1 MLSSDEMYCGNSCP
15 VYIYPSGTDIST
27 FKTDEENKS
36 LLLRGEVLLCRLIPS
51 SEDHHHHL
59 KQTNSNKRKDTVL
72 QDVLNI
78 KENLMKQPTTDE
90 TFDLLEDLDDISM
103 SADILAKT
111 QIAMAVAQLR
121 RHKET
126 TISGL
131 AKTLVQKWKKAVND
145 DTGGGEQ
152 QQQPFQNTADR
163 EKGTAIQMRQ
173 CSVLYTVLVHG
184 EEEGGAFHIERD
196 VAKERIRCRYVEQ
209 KDLVPNVKKV
219 VPETSTAIAASGAS
233 SVPVD
238 RERVDGSASSHHSL
252 SSNDGDHQPV
262 ALPPPSPLIIPQN
275 NLSSPNGASNSMLLT
290 NHEDPFSRANTNA
303 ATFSSIRSNVE
314 TGGSHFFNDK
324 SHEVSSHQNSGS
336 KRNYSGEAGS
346 VGCKGRESSHENGH
360 YNASFGMQQPQ
371 SDKHSHYG
379 LSHSSSQRR
388 SDDVEQRDNHFCQF
402 GIPQWLLKDSQTKD
416 RFHDYFNQPCL
427 NQIGNMSNC
436 TIEIRH
442 ENDKPDV
449 YIASHSRGRNAT
461 KCVLKAKLQFEAIML
476 ELIDNDG
483 SMGRLIYDMALPCS
497 ALHHRLDGSTSVKH
511 RDPFSPSNKLVYMN
525 IVELPYKQTKS
536 GKDFHAAF
544 LIDKNTGILGHC
556 EPCTVKICMD
566 RFNIPVEYGDPYV
579 FICGRHA
586 DEVDRAVRIV
596 KESIAKECRDFEE
609 LTVDDPL
616 LEISAGAT
624 ILQHQSS
631 PSRKLDDMDI
641 SEEKEEEGGA
651 ASASLLSAVPPPPRN
666 SIPSPP
672 PPCDDNHRPLSD
684 NDNLC
689 RVHFPPWLV
698 YDSASKDR
706 LFLFLTRKPNHLN
719 NIGLRSHCT
728 LEIKKWE
735 GSGQQYDA
743 VFVVIKAKQGVIGDS
758 VHSIQAAKEQLEDL
772 LLEYID
778 FDGSMGRLFYDV
790 AFLCKSMHS
799 HVTKEKSIQQR
810 NPFNVTRATEYINV
824 VELPFSTE
832 QSGEPKN
839 YHGAYLTSSR
849 FGTLSQMKRETGCT
863 IKICGDDFRVPLRY
877 CAPYVFIFG
886 GHANAVDRAVEIIKV
901 AIRNHMKDCKCTLKE
916 ENTRHRI

>member
-152 QQQPFQNTADR
+152 QQQQPFQNTADR
-163 EKGTAIQMRQ
+163 EKGTAIQTRQ

-416 RFHDYFNQPCL
+416 RFH
-427 NQIGNMSNC
+427 G
-436 TIEIRH
+436 
-442 ENDKPDV
+442 
-449 YIASHSRGRNAT
+449 
-461 KCVLKAKLQFEAIML
+461 
-476 ELIDNDG
+476 
-483 SMGRLIYDMALPCS
+483 
-497 ALHHRLDGSTSVKH
+497 TSCW
-511 RDPFSPSNKLVYMN
+511 S
-525 IVELPYKQTKS
+525 
-536 GKDFHAAF
+536 FH
-544 LIDKNTGILGHC
+544 
-556 EPCTVKICMD
+556 
-566 RFNIPVEYGDPYV
+566 
-579 FICGRHA
+579 
-586 DEVDRAVRIV
+586 
-596 KESIAKECRDFEE
+596 
-609 LTVDDPL
+609 
-616 LEISAGAT
+616 
-624 ILQHQSS
+624 
-631 PSRKLDDMDI
+631 
-641 SEEKEEEGGA
+641 
-651 ASASLLSAVPPPPRN
+651 
-666 SIPSPP
+666 
-672 PPCDDNHRPLSD
+672 
-684 NDNLC
+684 
-689 RVHFPPWLV
+689 
-698 YDSASKDR
+698 
-706 LFLFLTRKPNHLN
+706 
-719 NIGLRSHCT
+719 
-728 LEIKKWE
+728 
-735 GSGQQYDA
+735 
-743 VFVVIKAKQGVIGDS
+743 
-758 VHSIQAAKEQLEDL
+758 
-772 LLEYID
+772 
-778 FDGSMGRLFYDV
+778 
-790 AFLCKSMHS
+790 
-799 HVTKEKSIQQR
+799 
-810 NPFNVTRATEYINV
+810 
-824 VELPFSTE
+824 
-832 QSGEPKN
+832 
-839 YHGAYLTSSR
+839 
-849 FGTLSQMKRETGCT
+849 
-863 IKICGDDFRVPLRY
+863 
-877 CAPYVFIFG
+877 
-886 GHANAVDRAVEIIKV
+886 
-901 AIRNHMKDCKCTLKE
+901 
-916 ENTRHRI
+916 